1 MSEVKLNVDLIA
13 DNLSN
18 QIALLSKEKAIY
30 YSMATQLTVE
40 VNQLRQE
47 NEQLKKRIEEL
58 EKQKTETEEP
68 TDEKSE

>member
-47 NEQLKKRIEEL
+47 NEELKKQIDELKKQNKEEK
-58 EKQKTETEEP
+58 EKP
-68 TDEKSE
+68 EK

>member
-1 MSEVKLNVDLIA
+1 MSNLNIDELVINDLTKQIA
-13 DNLSN
+13 DLSRD
-18 QIALLSKEKAIY
+18 KAIF
-30 YSMATQLTVE
+30 SALATQRTAE

-47 NEQLKKRIEEL
+47 NEHLKKRIEEL

>member
-58 EKQKTETEEP
+58 EKQIEE
-68 TDEKSE
+68 EKEKPEK

>member
-13 DNLSN
+13 NNLSD
-18 QIALLSKEKAIY
+18 QIASLSKEKAIY
-30 YSMATQLTVE
+30 YSMTTQLTVE

-58 EKQKTETEEP
+58 EKQIEE
-68 TDEKSE
+68 EKEKPEK